1 MSGQTGTPPADTPGA
16 GSARTNTELP
26 FLGGGATTRRPRSS
40 APSRPAIG
48 GRSKQ
53 AAVVPEPDALAEVAL
68 FRGLTTEQ
76 LSKLSALLQ
85 CKRSPTGTEIITANQ
100 SGGIAYVILEGSV
113 KVHTGQLD
121 DSDVILAILGAGE
134 VVGEMSLADSLGRSA
149 SVTTLEPSTLL
160 LMEHASFWASLKEM
174 PRITYNLLN
183 ILSRR
188 LRLANIHT
196 QSLSRLDVYGR
207 VAGQLLAFAREY
219 GEAAP
224 NGDVLIPLR
233 LTQSDLAGMV
243 GASRVRV
250 NQALSFYKRRN
261 YLSVNRDRHVIIHDM
276 AALSHRCS

>member
-1 MSGQTGTPPADTPGA
+1 
-16 GSARTNTELP
+16 
-26 FLGGGATTRRPRSS
+26 
-40 APSRPAIG
+40 
-48 GRSKQ
+48 
-53 AAVVPEPDALAEVAL
+53 L

-76 LSKLSALLQ
+76 LSKLSAILQ
-85 CKRSPTGTEIITANQ
+85 CKRYPTGTEIITANQ
-100 SGGIAYVILEGSV
+100 PGGIAYVILEGSV

-134 VVGEMSLADSLGRSA
+134 VVGEMSLADSLDRSA
-149 SVTTLEPSTLL
+149 SVTALEPSTLL
-160 LMEHASFWASLKEM
+160 LMEHASFWASLREVPKM
-174 PRITYNLLN
+174 TYNLLN

-188 LRLANIHT
+188 LRLANVHT

>member
-1 MSGQTGTPPADTPGA
+1 MSGQTGTPPADTPGP
-16 GSARTNTELP
+16 GPARPNTELP
-26 FLGGGATTRRPRSS
+26 FVDGGATTKRPRSS
-40 APSRPAIG
+40 APSPPKTDRI
-48 GRSKQ
+48 SKRTPP
-53 AAVVPEPDALAEVAL
+53 VPELDALAEVTL

-76 LSKLSALLQ
+76 LSKLGALLR
-85 CKRSPTGTEIITANQ
+85 CKRSPTGTEIITANRP
-100 SGGIAYVILEGSV
+100 GEIAYIILEGSV
-113 KVHTGQLD
+113 KVHTGQPD
-121 DSDVILAILGAGE
+121 DSDVILAVLGAGE

-149 SVTTLEPSTLL
+149 SVTTLEPSMFLFIDRAT
-160 LMEHASFWASLKEM
+160 FWDSLKEM
-174 PRITYNLLN
+174 PRIAHNLVN

-188 LRLANIHT
+188 LRLANIHA

-261 YLSVNRDRHVIIHDM
+261 YLSVNDDRHIVIHSS
-276 AALSHRCS
+276 AALSHRCR

>member
-1 MSGQTGTPPADTPGA
+1 VSGQPDIPRTGTPRAGA
-16 GSARTNTELP
+16 AQEGVEPTFLGDKTTSART
-26 FLGGGATTRRPRSS
+26 RSS
-40 APSRPAIG
+40 APSRSRIEGRAERAPA
-48 GRSKQ
+48 
-53 AAVVPEPDALAEVAL
+53 VPESEALAEVLL

-76 LSKLSALLQ
+76 LSKLSTLLRR
-85 CKRSPTGTEIITANQ
+85 KRSPAGTEFITANQ
-100 SGGIAYVILEGSV
+100 PGEIAYIILEGSV

-134 VVGEMSLADSLGRSA
+134 IVGEMSLADSLGRSA

-160 LMEHASFWASLKEM
+160 LMERATFWASLQEM
-174 PRITYNLLN
+174 PRISYNLLN

-188 LRLANIHT
+188 LRLANVHA

-219 GEAAP
+219 GETAP

-261 YLSVNRDRHVIIHDM
+261 YLSVNRDRHIVVHDV
-276 AALSHRCS
+276 AALSRRCS